1 MGLILVNFIAC
12 LIIEKIIVPR
22 CNRIWRNY
30 RMNKLSRQLEL
41 DTDKKA
47 DLNMINTVKNYI
59 REQRSIKTIE
69 EDDE

>member
-1 MGLILVNFIAC
+1 MGLIVVNFIAC
-12 LIIEKIIVPR
+12 LIIEKLIVPR

-47 DLNMINTVKNYI
+47 DLNMINTVKIILENK
-59 REQRSIKTIE
+59 RV
-69 EDDE
+69 